1 MMSLSAFMYGL
12 PVPKSKFYM
21 GEAPCESMPFFVS
34 ENQSKLYS
42 HEEIVFGVF
51 LPHDVTIPLHTYV
64 NIE

>member
-21 GEAPCESMPFFVS
+21 GEAPCESMPL
-34 ENQSKLYS
+34 NQSKLYS